1 MRSSG
6 SCVGFRRHQPQNMEI
21 KGYVNMDKQRSI
33 LFTVITSLL
42 CALTFSSCAV
52 TPKTPALKVIII
64 PKFEIGEM
72 SGDFPGEAQ
81 LFYEKYCMGCEE
93 VTIPNMSK
101 TGHFYVNE
109 DTGVGMLVTGEG
121 KTAAGLSLMALLSSG
136 LYDYSDAYIVSVG
149 CGGGNWEECALGDV
163 VLEAA
168 VCDYDLGHHVDAHEK
183 ENSDTQIMW
192 FGDDSFADYEYE
204 VLNEALYKKAY
215 KLIKDVPLRTT
226 EMAKTVMKENF
237 GHTGDAALPSVRI
250 GTSLTGDNF
259 WKGEYGH
266 ETAKFMTEYY
276 DCYYPYMVTEMED
289 VALANAADC
298 FDMRFRM
305 ISLRVI
311 VNMDVFLEGE
321 TPESTW
327 GEYTSF
333 GEKVINEN
341 AETLDIF
348 EPAMQNLFDTGSIV
362 IDAILNGTLNI
373 N

>member
-1 MRSSG
+1 
-6 SCVGFRRHQPQNMEI
+6 
-21 KGYVNMDKQRSI
+21 MDKQRSI

-163 VLEAA
+163 VLAAA

-183 ENSDTQIMW
+183 KKNKSQVMW
-192 FGDDSFADYEYE
+192 FPDKSYADYEYKN
-204 VLNEALYKKAY
+204 LNADLCDKTYEMIRNCPLQSTEEA
-215 KLIKDVPLRTT
+215 R
-226 EMAKTVMKENF
+226 TVMKESF
-237 GHTGDAALPSVRI
+237 GAKKEEDILPTVKK
-250 GTSLTGDNF
+250 GTALTGDNF
-259 WKGEYGH
+259 WKGIYGH
-266 ETAKFMTEYY
+266 VTAKFIADYY
-276 DCYYPYMVTEMED
+276 GCRDPYMVTEMEE
-289 VALANAADC
+289 VAIANTAEC
-298 FDMRFRM
+298 FDMLDRL

-311 VNMDVFLEGE
+311 VNMDVFMKGE

-327 GEYTSF
+327 GEHSSF
-333 GEKVINEN
+333 NEKVENEN
-341 AETLDIF
+341 TETLDIF
-348 EPAMQNLFDTGSIV
+348 VPAMHNLFDTGRIV
-362 IDAILNGTLNI
+362 IDAALEGNL
-373 N
+373 